1 MSRFRLKVALGEALI
16 PVGFLDFEARPNKQ
30 VSAFWYLDE
39 WLARPDAF
47 PIAPG
52 MPLGRGRIF
61 ATAGAADPRPALLGI
76 FADCAP
82 DGWGRRLIR
91 DALGRVPTEIEYLA
105 EVSDRTRQGALRFL
119 DSRGVPLASAV
130 PPVPRMARLP
140 DIRRLAHAFET
151 NQGDIRK
158 IAHELRGPGSS
169 LGGARPKSDFE
180 NEEGELYLA
189 KYTSAKDAYP
199 VERMEV
205 VALRLAREVGLRA
218 ASATLALGDTPYPVA
233 LIRRFDRGPE
243 GRRHYASA
251 RTFLGDTANEGGFY
265 SDLADVMR
273 AYCGGEESVV
283 AELRELH
290 RRILFTILVSN
301 EDDHLKNHGFL
312 YAGNGAWK
320 LSPAFDINPTPDR
333 RFYLKTGISQ
343 LSGFEASVAAAVEA
357 APLFE
362 VTEDDAKEDALSM
375 AETIAQRW
383 RPLCRQMGMNNSEC
397 DRYAP
402 AFESRERFGPVQVP
416 VPHPPAVPDP
426 TSS

>member
-1 MSRFRLKVALGEALI
+1 MTQLRLKVAIGDAPT
-16 PVGFLDFEARPNKQ
+16 PVGFLVFEARPDKQ
-30 VSAFWYLDE
+30 VSAFWYADE
-39 WLARPDAF
+39 WLAHPDAF

-52 MPLGRGRIF
+52 MPLGRGRMF
-61 ATAGAADPRPALLGI
+61 ASAGAADPRPALLGI

-91 DALGRVPTEIEYLA
+91 DSHGRTPTEIEYLA
-105 EVSDRTRQGALRFL
+105 RVNDYTRQGALRFL
-119 DSRGVPLASAV
+119 DANDVPLANAV

-151 NQGDIRK
+151 NQGDIRA

-180 NEEGELYLA
+180 GEDGELYIA

-205 VALRLAREVGLRA
+205 VALRLASEVGLRA
-218 ASATLALGDTPYPVA
+218 STAHLALGETPYPVA
-233 LIRRFDRGPE
+233 LIRRFDRTRGS
-243 GRRHYASA
+243 RRHYASA
-251 RTFLGDTANEGGFY
+251 RTFLGDLGNEGGFY

-273 AYCGGEESVV
+273 AYCGDEQSVIG
-283 AELRELH
+283 ELRELY

-312 YAGNGAWK
+312 YVGHGAWK

-333 RFYLKTGISQ
+333 RFNLKTGISE
-343 LSGFEASVAAAVEA
+343 LSGFEASIVAAIEA
-357 APLFE
+357 APFFGL
-362 VTEDDAKEDALSM
+362 TEDEARADALGMS
-375 AETIAQRW
+375 EKIARRW
-383 RPLCRQMGMNNSEC
+383 RPLCREMGMNSSEC

-402 AFESRERFGPVQVP
+402 AFEFRERI
-416 VPHPPAVPDP
+416 PA
-426 TSS
+426 SSGAFNR